1 KNNPYIS
8 FKILHPSVNPQLK
21 ADYIKNRGLE
31 DEFIKKY
38 LFNYIKMGKVS
49 RKDIDKFIWGK
60 LPDVL
65 DDEKKRN
72 KITNLLQALRKE
84 GKISS
89 PEYGMWV

>member
-1 KNNPYIS
+1 
-8 FKILHPSVNPQLK
+8 
-21 ADYIKNRGLE
+21 
-31 DEFIKKY
+31 
-38 LFNYIKMGKVS
+38 MGKVS